1 MDKLWSKV
9 QAKLSLGLLLSDWQ
23 HMVQIEAPSLRSIY
37 LYQCALCRTFVHKV
51 HKNDL
56 LHKE

>member
-37 LYQCALCRTFVHKV
+37 LYQVASWRTFVHKV
-51 HKNDL
+51 YKNDL